1 MVDRPVKE
9 FAYYTL
15 RLVVLFWSHLLSQ
28 LSIYSTGKG
37 LRDALRG
44 VTMLKTRNFYL

>member
-1 MVDRPVKE
+1 MVDRQVKE

-37 LRDALRG
+37 LREALRG
-44 VTMLKTRNFYL
+44 VTKLKTRNFYL